1 MPVVGLTHNGYQHA
15 WPGARRCVR
24 TMHSLTAPCTVQPI
38 KGVGK
43 GAYGVVCSARVA
55 GSKDKVAI
63 KKIQNAFENETDA
76 RRTLREVTLLR
87 QLHHENVVK
96 LVDIMKP
103 TGSCKESFKEV
114 YLVYELMDTDLHQ
127 IIRSKQALSD
137 EHFQYFLY
145 QVCTHRHQQSSSL
158 RSLQSTRRSVLQFG
172 MQQILRAEQIPRSS
186 EHILRAQAGAA
197 SAINAAART
206 A

>member
-1 MPVVGLTHNGYQHA
+1 ML
-15 WPGARRCVR
+15 
-24 TMHSLTAPCTVQPI
+24 QPI

-55 GSKDKVAI
+55 GSPGKVAI

-87 QLHHENVVK
+87 QLHHENIVK

-103 TGSCKESFKEV
+103 SGSSKETFKDV

-127 IIRSKQALSD
+127 IIRSKQPLSD

-145 QVCTHRHQQSSSL
+145 QVLDLWRITSMPL
-158 RSLQSTRRSVLQFG
+158 L
-172 MQQILRAEQIPRSS
+172 A
-186 EHILRAQAGAA
+186 
-197 SAINAAART
+197 
-206 A
+206 